1 MSLMEKLLYFLPC
14 HNSLLLEESDQ
25 NEVQE
30 SVTKIQQLDFMHY
43 SKISELSSWDNLP
56 VSGLNQS
63 ERSIIRRNYCFHD
76 GRVRVGGGAN
86 SKVEKKKCPR
96 CSRWCKYYVTT
107 STTIIMCI
115 GCGKKFDPR
124 SNLSSSGHKL
134 GAKSSLHRKQQDHQ
148 RLSLAVR

>member
-30 SVTKIQQLDFMHY
+30 SGTKIQELDFMHY
-43 SKISELSSWDNLP
+43 SKISSWDNLP
-56 VSGLNQS
+56 ASGLNQS
-63 ERSIIRRNYCFHD
+63 ERSIIRRNYCFH
-76 GRVRVGGGAN
+76 VRVGRGAN
-86 SKVEKKKCPR
+86 SKVEKKQCPR
-96 CSRWCKYYVTT
+96 CSRWCKYYATT

-124 SNLSSSGHKL
+124 SNSSSSSHKL
-134 GAKSSLHRKQQDHQ
+134 VAKSSLHRKQQDHQ
-148 RLSLAVR
+148 RLF

>member
-30 SVTKIQQLDFMHY
+30 SATKIQQLDFMHY
-43 SKISELSSWDNLP
+43 NKISEISSWDNLP
-56 VSGLNQS
+56 ASGLNQS
-63 ERSIIRRNYCFHD
+63 ERSSIRRNHC
-76 GRVRVGGGAN
+76 GAN
-86 SKVEKKKCPR
+86 SKVVKKQCPR
-96 CSRWCKYYVTT
+96 CSRWCKYYATT

-124 SNLSSSGHKL
+124 SNSSSSGHKL
-134 GAKSSLHRKQQDHQ
+134 GAKSSLHRKQQHHQ
-148 RLSLAVR
+148 RLSLAGR